1 MKRNDLKKLWK
12 VGTVYKD
19 GKETEYYNRDDE
31 WVVIDYS
38 DFSQQD
44 ECRIKSERTLLY
56 GDDKNG
62 GLYEKRPFGI
72 SFVMYATDT
81 DVSNLLT
88 KLREICGNSV
98 IHYINKKSKTT
109 L

>member
-1 MKRNDLKKLWK
+1 MKRNDLKKMWK

-44 ECRIKSERTLLY
+44 EWRIKSERTLLY
-56 GDDKNG
+56 SDK
-62 GLYEKRPFGI
+62 K
-72 SFVMYATDT
+72 MYATDT

-109 L
+109 LQLIF